1 MCNRF
6 GVLAE
11 PVLADP
17 LLFGDCRSAL
27 AALNAPVD
35 TPVSAADAV
44 DGVNASQVAPPA
56 PVRRLY
62 EDMGSYQHVQHIF
75 ERLLEVYNMHATR
88 RMQLVFFE
96 DALDHLTRIHRVLSL
111 PLVRRAAVLLWIDG
125 RLSPGYIMPGCR
137 VQSVYTVKECV

>member
-62 EDMGSYQHVQHIF
+62 EDMGSHQHVQNLF
-75 ERLLEVYNMHATR
+75 QRLLDVYNMLATSR
-88 RMQLVFFE
+88 SPLVF
-96 DALDHLTRIHRVLSL
+96 L
-111 PLVRRAAVLLWIDG
+111 
-125 RLSPGYIMPGCR
+125 
-137 VQSVYTVKECV
+137 